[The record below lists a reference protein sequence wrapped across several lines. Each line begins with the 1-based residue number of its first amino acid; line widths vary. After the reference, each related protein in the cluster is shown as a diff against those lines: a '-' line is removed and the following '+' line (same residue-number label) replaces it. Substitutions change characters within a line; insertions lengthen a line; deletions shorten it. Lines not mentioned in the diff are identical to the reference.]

1 LETASVF
8 SGSGYLNQISPVN
21 SLLGKRFIPSR
32 LFGSLL
38 TRALLSREI
47 VLVFASQIERSGKGK
62 GDLSYRKLLQMS
74 GKKSFKFPDSTR
86 MNGAEMSLLHKRE
99 LRKIERRGRGITLR
113 TVEIFV
119 IFFLFLSSSASVAGK
134 GRTLTM
140 PATKQAA
147 VLFEKETGI
156 HVELHFGGSGSMLSQ
171 MSLSRRGDVYFPGSS
186 DYMAKAI
193 ETKAVQPDSVR
204 EIAYLIPAINVPR
217 SNPKSIEGLQDLG
230 RKGVKLAIANP
241 RSVCVGLYA
250 VEILE
255 KNGLKERVKPNIKTY
270 VESCSRA
277 ASIVALKNVDAAIGW
292 RVFGS
297 WNPRR
302 ILTIALK
309 PHEIPRIASIPIA
322 ISTFSQNNLGAQQFI
337 DFLKSDAGKNIFR
350 KWGYIV
356 TEAEARRFA
365 PNSEIGGRYEVPPD
379 W

>member
-1 LETASVF
+1 VP
-8 SGSGYLNQISPVN
+8 G
-21 SLLGKRFIPSR
+21 
-32 LFGSLL
+32 
-38 TRALLSREI
+38 
-47 VLVFASQIERSGKGK
+47 
-62 GDLSYRKLLQMS
+62 
-74 GKKSFKFPDSTR
+74 
-86 MNGAEMSLLHKRE
+86 RE
-99 LRKIERRGRGITLR
+99 LGPTDRRIRGIILR
-113 TVEIFV
+113 TVPI
-119 IFFLFLSSSASVAGK
+119 IAAFFLFLSSSPSIAGK
-134 GRTLTM
+134 SLIAFVGSASM
-140 PATKQAA
+140 PATKQVA
-147 VLFEKETGI
+147 VFFEKETGI

-171 MSLSRRGDVYFPGSS
+171 MSLSRRGDVYFPGSP

-217 SNPKSIEGLQDLG
+217 SNPKSIEALRDLG
-230 RKGVKLAIANP
+230 SKGVELAIANP

-255 KNGLKERVKPNIKTY
+255 KNGLKESVKPNIKTY
-270 VESCSRA
+270 VESCSRT

-292 RVFGS
+292 RVFGH

-302 ILTIALK
+302 ILSIALK

-322 ISTFSQNNLGAQQFI
+322 ISTFSQNHRDAQQFI
-337 DFLKSDAGKNIFR
+337 DFLRSDAGKDIFR

-365 PNSEIGGRYEVPPD
+365 PNSEIGGRYEVPPG